1 MRVLILC
8 AGFLFM
14 AMLLTPPDLVASA
27 GQAAILSCQYAGRE
41 LGNWDCLNFKLSKT
55 TLEVLYSYFS
65 IGHIKL

>member
-8 AGFLFM
+8 AGFLLM

-27 GQAAILSCQYAGRE
+27 GRVAILSCQYAGRE
-41 LGNWDCLNFKLSKT
+41 LGIWDCLGIKLGKI